1 MERVLAVMVV
11 LALTGCAVPTS
22 TSVTIPTY
30 SPVREALSYFPAT
43 APVVAVVRTDP
54 QDPGLRRLAGSGA
67 FAPLRRAAA
76 GRGLHYAQLSRLLG
90 NPAVIGQPRVG
101 GTPLAVLATAD
112 SDRLEV
118 LAAAR
123 VATGSATPAGGYRG
137 ADLYAEDGWA
147 FAVRDRVLLAS
158 GSTRDLLNAL
168 DTRVSDDGF
177 DASQLNDVI
186 PGASPP
192 ATFARAYVDLEALV
206 AGAAAPVR
214 DVPVLDALTKAG
226 VSLGATAEE
235 LRAVLEADTAQTG
248 LANEDL
254 PALEGVGG
262 RRPAVPA
269 GETALA
275 VADLAPLAAA
285 AERAL
290 RAALP
295 VSALRLDAVR
305 SRLRGAGVALTPELL
320 AGPAVITDAPALRLL
335 PARPALVREAL
346 ARAARRLKF
355 KRNSGFYMTR
365 GVRLGFVDGAFV
377 TGRAP
382 ARALKRLARLPLA
395 PLRSP
400 VLLRLPRLHDAYP
413 RPVVFTLGGSPE
425 RLTVSAFSGF

>member
-1 MERVLAVMVV
+1 MLAVMVV

-22 TSVTIPTY
+22 TGVTIPTY
-30 SPVREALSYFPAT
+30 SPVREALSYFPST

-67 FAPLRRAAA
+67 LAPLRRVAG
-76 GRGLHYAQLSRLLG
+76 GRGLHYRQLSGLLG
-90 NPAVIGQPRVG
+90 SPAVIGQPRVG
-101 GTPLAVLATAD
+101 GAPLAVLATD
-112 SDRLEV
+112 DPDRLEV

-123 VATGSATPAGGYRG
+123 VATGSAAPAGGYRG
-137 ADLYAEDGWA
+137 ADLYAEAGWA

-158 GSTRDLLNAL
+158 GSTRDLVDAL
-168 DTRVSDDGF
+168 DVRVGDDGF
-177 DASQLNDVI
+177 DASQFNDVL
-186 PGASPP
+186 PENSPP

-206 AGAAAPVR
+206 AGAPAPVR
-214 DVPVLDALTKAG
+214 DVPVLGALAKAG
-226 VSLGATAEE
+226 VSVGATAEE

-346 ARAARRLKF
+346 ARATRKLALK
-355 KRNSGFYMTR
+355 RDDGFYETR
-365 GVRLGFVDGAFV
+365 GIRFGFINGTFAA
-377 TGRAP
+377 GKAP
-382 ARALKRLARLPLA
+382 ARALRRLARLPLT

-400 VLLRLPRLHDAYP
+400 FLLRVPRLLDAYP